1 MNFNLDDFIEILNNG
16 LKKYITKNKFS
27 VEESFYD
34 QLEKKLY
41 CELSRPFNEQLYT
54 PTQLLNNY
62 LQKNLNPTLL
72 LTPSDLG
79 EEFRNTLL
87 KWGVEKAKFFDE

>member
-41 CELSRPFNEQLYT
+41 YELSRPFNEQLYT

-72 LTPSDLG
+72 LTPTDLG